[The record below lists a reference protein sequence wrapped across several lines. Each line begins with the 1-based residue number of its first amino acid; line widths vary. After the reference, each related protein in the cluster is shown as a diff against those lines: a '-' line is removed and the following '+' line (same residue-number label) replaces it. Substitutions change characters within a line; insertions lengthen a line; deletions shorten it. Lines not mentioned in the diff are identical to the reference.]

1 MKKGMVVSNEPGYYE
16 DGNYGIRIENLL
28 EVQFVDPADDV
39 GEDEE
44 PPEKPTGQKT
54 FLKFAK
60 LTMIPIQKNLID
72 TKLMTDAELDWLDAY
87 HEEVME
93 KVAPLLE
100 EGSEAMAYRSGA
112 ARAAIHRE
120 AHRHAE
126 AYAIRA
132 TVALL
137 CVSGASVRKARM
149 PARSQRARA
158 WRFGSG
164 RPSRLLA

>member
-1 MKKGMVVSNEPGYYE
+1 MKQNCKSNIFLLSKIILQRICIFAAALNVHEGPHSISPRWANKEVMKKGMVVSNEPGYYE

-28 EVQFVDPADDV
+28 EVQYVDPADDV

-44 PPEKPTGQKT
+44 PPEKPAGQKT

-100 EGSEAMAYRSGA
+100 EGSEAMAWLKKSCEKIDRS
-112 ARAAIHRE
+112 
-120 AHRHAE
+120 
-126 AYAIRA
+126 
-132 TVALL
+132 
-137 CVSGASVRKARM
+137 
-149 PARSQRARA
+149 
-158 WRFGSG
+158 
-164 RPSRLLA
+164 